1 MTSFFAFWLGAL
13 LGGTIGSLAIA
24 VLMAGDDD

>member
-1 MTSFFAFWLGAL
+1 MTVFFAFWLGVL
-13 LGGTIGSLAIA
+13 LGSTIGSIAIA

>member
-1 MTSFFAFWLGAL
+1 MTPFFALWLGAL
-13 LGGTIGSLAIA
+13 LGGTIGSLAVA